1 MSADAKHASWRKLLA
16 AVHAEAKRHGLDDD
30 TRRDLVLKV
39 TGKTSSAFLSPR
51 ELGQVLDAIK
61 GRLPVSRGAV
71 RGRALADSPHARKI
85 RALWLSLWNLGAV
98 DSPSEEAL
106 AAFAERQCG
115 VQALQ
120 WVRPAEA
127 SAIIEALRGMAR
139 RHGFDVP
146 AGATREAAEWKLFY
160 AQRQM
165 LADLGRDIPLE
176 PPAGSSLSAV
186 TRRLGE
192 AIRSLKG
199 GAKS

>member
-16 AVHAEAKRHGLDDD
+16 AVHAEANRHGMDDD

-39 TGKTSSAFLSPR
+39 TGKTSSTLLSPR

-115 VQALQ
+115 VEALQ

-127 SAIIEALRGMAR
+127 SRIIEALRGMAAR
-139 RHGFDVP
+139 RGFAPKANAPTADAEAALAAAQRMLLVRGRVDISAVADLPDVR
-146 AGATREAAEWKLFY
+146 ARIRAYGELIRANREACA
-160 AQRQM
+160 
-165 LADLGRDIPLE
+165 P
-176 PPAGSSLSAV
+176 
-186 TRRLGE
+186 
-192 AIRSLKG
+192 
-199 GAKS
+199 